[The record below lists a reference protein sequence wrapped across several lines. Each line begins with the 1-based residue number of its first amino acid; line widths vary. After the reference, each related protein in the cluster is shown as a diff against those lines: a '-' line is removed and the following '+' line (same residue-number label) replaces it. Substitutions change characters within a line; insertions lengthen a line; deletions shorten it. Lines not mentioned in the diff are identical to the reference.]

1 MKKLLLTVVAYLSM
15 CYTSWGDDSRL
26 IRRLYLD
33 TVGMPPTIEEIEWYI
48 SYNTTKGYEL
58 AVNWVLTKYGEEK
71 LRSYFLSNEYKQ
83 ATQTEI
89 PQEVLDNIIKYQVG
103 KLYLTNQQADDELIK
118 IGLNAYT
125 DPLDIIDY
133 FAMCMMSRVTH
144 IDEAN
149 ELLKIYRSFKT
160 DKEGYRCVLA
170 QMKTYRDYKY
180 K

>member
-1 MKKLLLTVVAYLSM
+1 MKKLLLTVTAYLIM
-15 CYTSWGDDSRL
+15 CYTGWGDDSRL

-33 TVGMPPTIEEIEWYI
+33 SVGMPPTIEEIEWYI

-58 AVNWVLTKYGEEK
+58 AVDWVITRHGEEK
-71 LRSYFLSNEYKQ
+71 LRSYYLSKEYRQ
-83 ATQTEI
+83 STPTAI
-89 PQEVLDNIIKYQVG
+89 SQETLDNIIKYQVG
-103 KLYLTNQQADDELIK
+103 KLYLTNQQAEDELIK
-118 IGLNAYT
+118 IGLDLYT

-144 IDEAN
+144 LNEAN
-149 ELLKIYRSFKT
+149 ELLKLYKSFKT
-160 DKEGYRCVLA
+160 DKERYRCVLA